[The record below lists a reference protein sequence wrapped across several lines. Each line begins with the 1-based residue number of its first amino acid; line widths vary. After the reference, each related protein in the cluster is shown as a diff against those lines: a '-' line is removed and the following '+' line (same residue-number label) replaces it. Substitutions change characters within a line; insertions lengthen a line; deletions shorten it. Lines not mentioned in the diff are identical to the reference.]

1 MFKEKELNTY
11 RSICAPEELYDKI
24 MAAKKPQWQW
34 QKYATGL
41 VAACLVLALG
51 AGFFFRD
58 TSLDITVN
66 GQPLESSV
74 VYYDLS
80 AASDMRATPMVIV
93 PVELKLPR
101 NAKITVTEGQLSLD
115 GEGSGKTLSASAS
128 VTLLWEIPRGEETLN
143 CQMHIDDGKAVTTLT
158 LTYEETQITITKK
171 GE

>member
-1 MFKEKELNTY
+1 MFKEQELNTY
-11 RSICAPEELYDKI
+11 RSICAPEELYDKV
-24 MAAKKPQWQW
+24 MAAKKPQRHW

-51 AGFFFRD
+51 AGFFFRGG
-58 TSLDITVN
+58 SPDITVN
-66 GQPLESSV
+66 GQPLESTV

-80 AASDMRATPMVIV
+80 PATDMRSSPVVTV

-115 GEGSGKTLSASAS
+115 GDPGVKSLSASAS
-128 VTLLWEIPRGEETLN
+128 VTLLWEIPREEETLN
-143 CQMHIDDGKAVTTLT
+143 CEMHIDDGKAVTTLT